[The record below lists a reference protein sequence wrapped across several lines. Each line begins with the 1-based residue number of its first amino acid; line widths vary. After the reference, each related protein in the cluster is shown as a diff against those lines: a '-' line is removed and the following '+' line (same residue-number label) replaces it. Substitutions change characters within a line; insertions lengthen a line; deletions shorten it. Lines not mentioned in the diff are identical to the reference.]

1 MTIPLLDLGRQYH
14 TIQAE
19 VNEAIARVM
28 QSGRFILGP
37 EVEAFE
43 NEVAAYCGAKHAI
56 GVASGSDALLLSL
69 RAAGVGA
76 GDRVITT
83 PFTFFATA
91 GAIWNLGA
99 RPVFIDI
106 EPQTYNISSQA
117 LARALEA
124 NTKLQ
129 DKAKAI
135 IPVHLYGQMAEM
147 DPIMEI
153 ARQYELTVIED
164 AAQAIGAEYRG
175 RKAGTI
181 GRLGCFSFF
190 PSKNLGACGDGGMII
205 TDDDELAD
213 KLRLLR
219 VHGSRPKYYHRLVGY
234 NSRLDALQAAILRAK
249 LPYLDHWSAVRADHA
264 AAYDREL
271 GALDGLEG
279 PTVAPERTHIYH
291 QYTVR
296 VLGGR
301 RDALQESLKE
311 RQIGTG
317 IYYPLPLHL
326 QACFASLGYREGDFP
341 QAERASREVLSL
353 PIFPELAEKE
363 REYIVSTIQQV
374 QQAD

>member
-1 MTIPLLDLGRQYH
+1 MNIPLLDLNRQYRA
-14 TIQAE
+14 IRPEIEA
-19 VNEAIARVM
+19 AIARVV

-56 GVASGSDALLLSL
+56 GVASGSDALLLAL
-69 RAAGVGA
+69 RAAGVGP

-99 RPVFIDI
+99 VPVFIDI
-106 EPQTYNISSQA
+106 EPQTYNISPQA
-117 LARALEA
+117 LAEALESS
-124 NTKLQ
+124 TDLQ
-129 DKAKAI
+129 ERAKAI

-147 DPIMEI
+147 DPISEI
-153 ARQYELTVIED
+153 ARRYELTVIED

-175 RKAGTI
+175 RKAGTV

-205 TDDDELAD
+205 TDDDELAE

-219 VHGSRPKYYHRLVGY
+219 VHGSRPKYYHQLVGY

-249 LPYLDHWSAVRADHA
+249 LPYLDRWSAARAAHA
-264 AAYDREL
+264 AGYDRALAEL
-271 GALDGLEG
+271 PGIET
-279 PTVAPERTHIYH
+279 PPVAPERTHIYH

-301 RDALQESLKE
+301 RDEVRKSLKE
-311 RQIGTG
+311 RGIGTG

-353 PIFPELAEKE
+353 PIFPELAEEE
-363 REYIVSTIQQV
+363 REYVVSTIQQV
-374 QQAD
+374 QRAD